1 MQSRRLPTELCVSIN
16 LSAKDIVA
24 DRIIDA
30 VIAEIEASGFDPRR
44 LIMEITETAVIRNHE
59 IAIPNIA
66 RLRALGMRVA
76 LDDFGTGFSSL
87 THLQRLPIDSV
98 KLDRSFAANMEN
110 EVGGK
115 VVAAVAGLCRTLDLT
130 SLIEGIETPT
140 QLRRARQ
147 YGYRYVQGY
156 LFAQPMTIEALLR
169 WLDEDRRP
177 PLHGRSVAGGRAASV
192 R

>member
-1 MQSRRLPTELCVSIN
+1 MTTTATLTRTAQADGATLTTVETPCLI
-16 LSAKDIVA
+16 LDA
-24 DRIIDA
+24 DRMD
-30 VIAEIEASGFDPRR
+30 R
-44 LIMEITETAVIRNHE
+44 
-59 IAIPNIA
+59 NIA

-98 KLDRSFAANMEN
+98 KLDRSFAANMED

-130 SLIEGIETPT
+130 SLIEGIETPA